1 MADESYAI
9 PDCLFWETRGAEC
22 EDDLFFL
29 DSTEVGLDGRIVI
42 VSPYDGVEIGVESV
56 A

>member
-1 MADESYAI
+1 MADEPYAI
-9 PDCLFWETRGAEC
+9 PDCFFRETRGAEC

-29 DSTEVGLDGRIVI
+29 DSTKVRLDGRIVI
-42 VSPYDGVEIGVESV
+42 VSPHDGVEIGVESV